1 MTFGETIKDLRRNA
15 NMTQEKLA
23 EILEVSPQAVS
34 RWETDLSRPDISMLP
49 PLANLFSVTV
59 DHLLG
64 MEDYQKNLRK
74 EGYEAAFKDYWKH
87 DDKEENY
94 RIAKKAVAEYPSNM
108 EWLEWLASDEYYLS
122 FLKDRKEAEKFLDLS
137 VKHYKTVLENTSDRD
152 LKDQA
157 LSGLVRALTEKGD
170 RAKAREY
177 AENEADEEKRDEL
190 LWICLAGKEKKALG
204 QKLAHRKLGEL
215 LMYLNTMKSME
226 RCDAVD
232 LILKALFPDGNYQN
246 YHNILEY
253 NEIDRA
259 RLFCKEGKATE
270 ALEALGR
277 ARMHA
282 EETDKWCRKKKW
294 GFTAPLFDMV
304 GGTKIPTETEK
315 TDLDEFAECLRNNAC
330 FDIIRKKKEFQKLL
344 KEN

>member
-34 RWETDLSRPDISMLP
+34 RWETDLSKPDISMLP

-59 DHLLG
+59 DRLLG

-74 EGYEAAFKDYWKH
+74 AEYEAAFKDYWKH

-94 RIAKKAVAEYPSNM
+94 RIAKKAVAEYPANM
-108 EWLEWLASDEYYLS
+108 EWLEWLASDEYYLA
-122 FLKDRKEAEKFLDLS
+122 FLKEGEEAKTFFDLS

-152 LKDQA
+152 LKEEA
-157 LSGLVRALTEKGD
+157 LRGLVSALTEKGD
-170 RAKAREY
+170 AAKAREY
-177 AENEADEEKRDEL
+177 AESEPDEEKRDEL
-190 LWICLAGKEKKALG
+190 LWICLSGKEKKALC
-204 QKLAHRKLGEL
+204 QKLADRKLSEL

-259 RLFCKEGKATE
+259 RLFCKEGKVAE

-282 EETDKWCRKKKW
+282 EEMTKWCKKKKW

-304 GGTKIPTETEK
+304 GGDKNPTETVK
-315 TDLDEFAECLRNNAC
+315 TDLDEFAECLRNNTC
-330 FDIIRKKKEFQKLL
+330 FDIIRKEKDFQKLL
-344 KEN
+344 KR